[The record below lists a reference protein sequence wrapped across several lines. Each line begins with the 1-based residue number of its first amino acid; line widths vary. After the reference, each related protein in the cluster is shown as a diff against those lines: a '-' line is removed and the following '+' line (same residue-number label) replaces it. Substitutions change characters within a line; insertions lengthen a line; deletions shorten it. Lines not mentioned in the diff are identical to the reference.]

1 MAAAFDL
8 SQFLNMALKAPS
20 RHMFKMAQSAMQQL
34 GNRVRSA
41 RKEVGLSQSAFADK
55 CGMDR
60 IYLGRI
66 ELGKQ
71 NPTVAILMRIALEA
85 GTDAATL
92 LAGIVVDPEEV
103 RALPRPTRGSRS
115 QLS

>member
-1 MAAAFDL
+1 
-8 SQFLNMALKAPS
+8 
-20 RHMFKMAQSAMQQL
+20 MFQMAQSAMQQL

-41 RKEVGLSQSAFADK
+41 RKRAGLSQSAFAEK

-60 IYLGRI
+60 LYLGRI
-66 ELGKQ
+66 ELGRQ

-92 LAGIVVDPEEV
+92 LAGIALDPQEV
-103 RALPRPTRGSRS
+103 RALPHPERGS
-115 QLS
+115 

>member
-1 MAAAFDL
+1 
-8 SQFLNMALKAPS
+8 
-20 RHMFKMAQSAMQQL
+20 MAQSAMQQL
-34 GNRVRSA
+34 GHRVRSA
-41 RKEVGLSQSAFADK
+41 RKRAGLSQSALAAK

-60 IYLGRI
+60 LYLGRI

-85 GTDAATL
+85 GTDASTL
-92 LAGIVVDPEEV
+92 LAGVVLDPVEV
-103 RALPRPTRGSRS
+103 RALPSPDRNSRS